1 MNWGKGIVIGMALF
15 MGFIITLVTIM
26 MRQDI
31 DLVREDYYQ
40 QELEYNKQYEAE
52 SNYLS
57 AQKAIEIEPKAD
69 TLFLHFPADFQTGKA
84 SIQLQ
89 RPNNKD
95 QDIELT
101 IDVREQVKIPL
112 KHIEKGQFNC
122 TVSGM
127 YQGKKYQM
135 SQQLV
140 L

>member
-1 MNWGKGIVIGMALF
+1 MNWGKGIIIGMALF
-15 MGFIITLVTIM
+15 MAFIITLVTIM

-40 QELEYNKQYEAE
+40 HELEYNKQYEAE

-57 AQKAIEIEPKAD
+57 AQKTIEIEPKYD

-95 QDIELT
+95 LDIELT
-101 IDVREQVKIPL
+101 IDVREHVKIPL

-122 TVSGM
+122 TVSGI

-135 SQQLV
+135 SQELV

>member
-1 MNWGKGIVIGMALF
+1 MNWGKGIVIGMGLF
-15 MGFIITLVTIM
+15 MAFIITLVTIM

-40 QELEYNKQYEAE
+40 QELEYNKQYDAE

-57 AQKAIEIEPKAD
+57 AQKAIEIESKSD

-101 IDVREQVKIPL
+101 IDVRKQVKIPL

>member
-1 MNWGKGIVIGMALF
+1 MNWGKGIIIGMALF

-57 AQKAIEIEPKAD
+57 AQQTIEIEPKAD

-84 SIQLQ
+84 NIQLQ
-89 RPNNKD
+89 RPNNKN

-101 IDVREQVKIPL
+101 IDTREQVKIPL
-112 KHIEKGQFNC
+112 KHMEKGQFNC

-127 YQGKKYQM
+127 YRGKKYQM
-135 SQQLV
+135 SQQLT